1 MNRYYYDLHVHSCLS
16 PCGDNDMTP
25 YNIANMAALAGLN
38 IVALTDHNTA
48 KNCPAFFKAARAAGI
63 IPVAGMELTT
73 CEEIHLVCLFEHIED
88 AMLFDSELDKY
99 RSRIP
104 NNTEIFGEQ
113 LIIDEGDEVIGY
125 LPNLLP
131 PATALSLDDAVA
143 LVEKFGG
150 VCHPAHIDRE
160 SNGIIAMLG
169 TLPETPAFSRVE
181 FNDPNNIE
189 GYKKLYPMIE
199 KMQIISCSDAHYLW
213 DIRDKDA
220 YFELDDEPYSS
231 ELVRKRLF
239 ERLRG

>member
-1 MNRYYYDLHVHSCLS
+1 
-16 PCGDNDMTP
+16 MTP

-73 CEEIHLVCLFEHIED
+73 CEEIHLVCLFERLED
-88 AMLFDSELDKY
+88 AMLFDSEIGKHL
-99 RSRIP
+99 SRIP

-113 LIIDEGDEVIGY
+113 IIMDEGDEIIGY
-125 LPNLLP
+125 EPNLLP
-131 PATALSLDDAVA
+131 PATDLSLDDAVK
-143 LVEKFGG
+143 LVKKFDG

-169 TLPETPAFSRVE
+169 TLPETPSFLRVE

-189 GYKKLYPMIE
+189 HYKTLYPMIE
-199 KMQIISCSDAHYLW
+199 QMQIISCSDAHYLW
-213 DIRDKDA
+213 DIRDKEA